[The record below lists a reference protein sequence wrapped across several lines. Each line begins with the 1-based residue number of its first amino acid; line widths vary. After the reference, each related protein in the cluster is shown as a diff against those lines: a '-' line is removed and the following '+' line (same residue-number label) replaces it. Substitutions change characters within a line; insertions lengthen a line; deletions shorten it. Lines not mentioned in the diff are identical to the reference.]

1 MSPRLSRRGFL
12 AGLAVGIAGAV
23 LGLRL
28 YWTAGHT
35 PAGAER
41 LVRLLPHAE
50 SAARLGRRYLE
61 DTPQEAHARR
71 LIALIGT
78 TPADMES
85 DAALRERLQA
95 RIRQDFIDGATVTV
109 DGWRLAV
116 TEARL
121 CALVS
126 VLQDAPSSSRPG

>member
-41 LVRLLPHAE
+41 LVRLLPHAD

-61 DTPQEAHARR
+61 DTPQEAQVRR
-71 LIALIGT
+71 LVALIAA
-78 TPADMES
+78 TPTDAES

-126 VLQDAPSSSRPG
+126 LLQDAPSSRPG